1 MQIQVPYGKEHIAV
15 DIDEKNV
22 SQIVHP
28 NPVESGD
35 EKTILQH
42 ALSHPVN
49 SETFDQ
55 FIANAEDLLF
65 IVNDA
70 TRPTPTPKIL
80 EVIYDKIKNRN
91 IKFIVATGIH
101 RAPTEEE
108 FQFIFGKYYEE
119 FKDRIY
125 VHNSKK
131 DEDMVHIGNSK
142 NGTEMWVNKMGVEAH
157 KLVPVGSVEP
167 HYFAGYTG
175 GRKSFL
181 PGIASYRTIEQNHRY
196 ALRPEARA
204 LVLEG
209 NPVHEDM
216 IDALRTI
223 KNKEIFSIQ
232 TVLDRERRIY
242 AASAGHIHD
251 SFLAAIS
258 KANDVFCVKIK
269 EKADI
274 VVSVAPY
281 PMDVDLYQSQ
291 KALENG
297 KLALK
302 DGGILI
308 MISKCRTGIG
318 DPVFFKLLSSC
329 KTPEEILETI
339 NKGYKLGYHKA
350 AKMAEI
356 ATWAEMWGVTD
367 LPDETMNSVFI
378 KPFHNIQ
385 EAVDKA
391 LKIKGSD
398 AKALFLMDGSITVPR
413 IL

>member
-1 MQIQVPYGKEHIAV
+1 MRVQVPYGRGHIAV

-22 SQIVHP
+22 SHIVHP
-28 NPVESGD
+28 NTVERGD

-42 ALSHPVN
+42 AISHPVN
-49 SETFDQ
+49 SETFEQ
-55 FIANAEDLLF
+55 FTANAEDLLF

-80 EVIYDKIKNRN
+80 EVIYDKIKNKN

-108 FQFIFGKYYEE
+108 FQFIFGKYYKE

-131 DEDMVHIGNSK
+131 NEDMVYIGTSK

-196 ALRPEARA
+196 ALRPEAHA
-204 LVLEG
+204 LALEG

-223 KNKEIFSIQ
+223 KDKEIFSIQ

-242 AASAGHIHD
+242 AATAGHIHD
-251 SFLAAIS
+251 SFFAAIS
-258 KANDVFCVKIK
+258 KANEVFCVKIK

-302 DGGILI
+302 DDGILI
-308 MISKCRTGIG
+308 MVSKCRTGIG
-318 DPVFFKLLSSC
+318 DPIFFELLSSC
-329 KTPEEILETI
+329 KTFEETLETI
-339 NKGYKLGYHKA
+339 DKGYKLGYHKA

-391 LKIKGSD
+391 LKTKGSD
-398 AKALFLMDGSITVPR
+398 AKVLFLMDGSITVPK